1 MIIVTP
7 LDFAVANWKRIVAKL
22 FSLRLLRKRFG
33 LLGRFL
39 GQYHPDRTT
48 CRRHREWWHI
58 VGLHLQKIKAR
69 GEGRDILPRVPSIA
83 PRFLAE
89 HGFPETQVPEPEPD
103 QEPSPPTS
111 TGGASSSTSQV
122 NVQVNITIDNA
133 RTTVT
138 GSGGATAAGGSSS
151 SGGGS
156 SGRHHDRLGGRR
168 GRGGR

>member
-1 MIIVTP
+1 MFFGTA
-7 LDFAVANWKRIVAKL
+7 LDFVVANWRRVIYRL
-22 FSLRLLRKRFG
+22 GRLRLLRKRFG
-33 LLGRFL
+33 NLGRFL

-48 CRRHREWWHI
+48 CRRQRAWWHI

-69 GEGRDILPRVPSIA
+69 GEGRDILPGAPNVA

-89 HGFPETQVPEPEPD
+89 PGFPETEVPEPEPD
-103 QEPSPPTS
+103 QEPSPPTY

-138 GSGGATAAGGSSS
+138 GGGGATAAGGGY
-151 SGGGS
+151 SGGRGHPN
-156 SGRHHDRLGGRR
+156 RGGRR

>member
-1 MIIVTP
+1 MIFGTP
-7 LDFAVANWKRIVAKL
+7 LDFAVANWKRVVAKL

-48 CRRHREWWHI
+48 CRRHREWWHLA
-58 VGLHLQKIKAR
+58 GLHLQKIKAR

-89 HGFPETQVPEPEPD
+89 PGFPETQVPEPEPD

-138 GSGGATAAGGSSS
+138 GGGGATAAGG
-151 SGGGS
+151 GYS
-156 SGRHHDRLGGRR
+156 SGRGHPSRLGGRR